1 MWGNTSILIHINAW
15 KEREMWCNTKLR
27 CDTMSSVIIPHFM
40 VRFPKASGIR
50 LETSTSTTTT
60 EKQKQRTKSILAR
73 IAASLISSSTK
84 HHSTQQCSS
93 HCNNNKKQPLT
104 DPVYALPY
112 DIFCLVL
119 EHLTLRDL
127 LCCLNVSTLWSECIV
142 QWPHLWKRL
151 VEELPAFDRTFANAV
166 LRDTAVTTFRLTG
179 PAKSDMTEG
188 LLQLLRYAGTRC
200 ERLSKFYNVVD
211 ISQLTCA
218 IY

>member
-1 MWGNTSILIHINAW
+1 
-15 KEREMWCNTKLR
+15 MWCNTKLR

-84 HHSTQQCSS
+84 HHSTQQCST
-93 HCNNNKKQPLT
+93 HCNNNNKKQPLT

-166 LRDTAVTTFRLTG
+166 LRDNAATTFRLTG

-211 ISQLTCA
+211 ISQLTCS